1 MFRTNI
7 EFGDRAAVDREGKR
21 EERGDAIERT
31 ESENIN
37 ALINK
42 PEEKSSGAR
51 TELATVAGDVLADA
65 ARLCAPRRRP
75 RKHGRK
81 PHG

>member
-1 MFRTNI
+1 M
-7 EFGDRAAVDREGKR
+7 DRERKG
-21 EERGDAIERT
+21 GAIERA

-42 PEEKSSGAR
+42 PEEKSNEAC
-51 TELATVAGDVLADA
+51 VA
-65 ARLCAPRRRP
+65 PTRRP
-75 RKHGRK
+75 RNHGRK